1 MILHTNKI
9 MWPPKVSILLAMAA
23 LYVLWYLGFFAN
35 ILLFTAV
42 DGQLYSIMNDDAMI
56 SMRYAWNLANGNG
69 LVWNPGEYV
78 QGYSNLLMTLFMALI
93 HLVFDQRNAVMAV
106 NMSGLV
112 FMLVTAYGAGKITE
126 CICHEGASGRE
137 RDVASIMAFALV
149 LLYHPLSHWA
159 IMGMETGMLT
169 MFVTM
174 GTLFAFRYVDGRE
187 PRHLYLAALMF
198 SLALLTR
205 TETVL
210 IGSLVGLYIMSLLR
224 SAGRWQHLRHVLAA
238 AGAYVATGIGL
249 LLFQYTYYGEW
260 LPNTYTLKLVGI
272 PLYSRVLDGIGYL
285 IPFLLNILAIVA
297 CVAADMIRGHSRR
310 KILMCCIVVV
320 MILYNI
326 YIGGDVYEYYRIPAP
341 ALPLLF
347 VLFAVSMVRTMD
359 VERLWLRKL
368 DRGMERTE
376 MIKMKLRRVAT
387 TVLLLA
393 AVLIL
398 NLQYWHEIIVYSHP
412 PHRSGYEILT
422 NRALLLDKF
431 LSDQAT
437 IGIGTAGIVGYYTN
451 REAVDFFGKTDRHL
465 ANLPPDLT
473 GHITYQPLRARSLV
487 GHNKYDL
494 DYSIKQKK
502 PVYIEWF
509 VYGRYNLR
517 KWASQHYVSAN
528 CSTDNHLL
536 LNACSFF
543 LLEDSPHVD
552 WELLRREGYMVKKLR
567 SQILFAD

>member
-1 MILHTNKI
+1 MLF
-9 MWPPKVSILLAMAA
+9 AMAVF
-23 LYVLWYLGFFAN
+23 YVLWYLAFFAN
-35 ILLFTAV
+35 MLLFRAV

-78 QGYSNLLMTLFMALI
+78 QGYSNLLMTLFMALV
-93 HLVFDQRNAVMAV
+93 HFVFDQRHAVIAI

-126 CICHEGASGRE
+126 CICHEGATSRE
-137 RDVASIMAFALV
+137 RDVAGIMAFALV

-169 MFVTM
+169 MLVTM
-174 GTLFAFRYVDGRE
+174 GMLSAFRYGDGRE

-210 IGSLVGLYIMSLLR
+210 ISSLVGLYIVSLPWN
-224 SAGRWQHLRHVLAA
+224 AAYWQHLRHVLAA
-238 AGAYVATGIGL
+238 AGVYVATGIGL

-272 PLYSRVLDGIGYL
+272 PLYSRVLDGISYL
-285 IPFLLNILAIVA
+285 TPFLLNILAIVA
-297 CVAADMIRGHSRR
+297 CVAADMIKAHSRR
-310 KILMCCIVVV
+310 KVLMCCVVVV

-347 VLFAVSMVRTMD
+347 GLFAVSMVRTMD
-359 VERLWLRKL
+359 VERLWLAKL
-368 DRGMERTE
+368 DRGMERAE
-376 MIKMKLRRVAT
+376 MIGMKLRRVAT

-393 AVLIL
+393 AVMIL
-398 NLQYWHEIIVYSHP
+398 NLQYWQEITLYRRPLLID
-412 PHRSGYEILT
+412 RYEIYT
-422 NRALLLDKF
+422 NRALLLDRF

-437 IGIGTAGIVGYYTN
+437 IGVGSAGILGYYTN
-451 REAVDFFGKTDRHL
+451 RAAVDFFGKMDRYVASL
-465 ANLPPDLT
+465 APDLT
-473 GHITYQPLRARSLV
+473 GRSAYSAFRVRSFV

-509 VYGRYNLR
+509 AR
-517 KWASQHYVSAN
+517 KQKGLSEWVAQNYVFVSYASDDSFVMREHAF
-528 CSTDNHLL
+528 LL
-536 LNACSFF
+536 L
-543 LLEDSPHVD
+543 EGSPHVD
-552 WELLRREGYMVKKLR
+552 WELLRSEGYTVEHLNLK
-567 SQILFAD
+567 IFANDSAGS